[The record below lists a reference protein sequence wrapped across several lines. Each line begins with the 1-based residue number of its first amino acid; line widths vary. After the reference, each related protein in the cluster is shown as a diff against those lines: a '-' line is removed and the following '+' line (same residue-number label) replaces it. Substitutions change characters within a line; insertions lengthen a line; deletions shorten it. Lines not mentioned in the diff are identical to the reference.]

1 MHDKTII
8 GLLGPSTGGK
18 SSLVQG
24 ICDIAPKTYCRV
36 SFADYLKRVATTRG
50 WDGSKTPE
58 GRAFLQKTSE
68 DLKAEFGE
76 DVFFRVGIEIA
87 LHCDQPI
94 VIFDDTRF
102 LIEITN
108 MLPGRIDA
116 TSEIED
122 CYDGHILVLE
132 EPEAEAKWETAVL
145 SNRPEDA
152 WAKHRS
158 ECEWRTIRHM
168 FPSFFNNKALG
179 LDLGINLFHEFI
191 TEHITTQEN

>member
-24 ICDIAPKTYCRV
+24 ICDMYPTMYCRV

-58 GRAFLQKTSE
+58 GRAFLQRVSE

-87 LHCDQPI
+87 LHREQPV

-108 MLPGRIDA
+108 MLAGRIDA
-116 TSEIED
+116 TSEIEN

-132 EPEAEAKWETAVL
+132 EHEAEAKWETSVL
-145 SNRPEDA
+145 SNLPEDA

-158 ECEWRTIRHM
+158 ELDWRVFRHL
-168 FPSFFNNKALG
+168 FPAFNNNKSLG
-179 LDLGINLFHEFI
+179 LEIGIQLFSEFI
-191 TEHITTQEN
+191 SQNI